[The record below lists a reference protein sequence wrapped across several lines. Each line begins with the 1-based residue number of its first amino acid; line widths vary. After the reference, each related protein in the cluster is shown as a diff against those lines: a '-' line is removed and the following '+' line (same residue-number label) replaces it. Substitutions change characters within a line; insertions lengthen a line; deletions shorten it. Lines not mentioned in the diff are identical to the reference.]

1 MPLQDFD
8 LQIGDP
14 DAENV
19 SIKIWRKAETAVMT
33 NNRTLILL
41 I

>member
-19 SIKIWRKAETAVMT
+19 GIKIWRETKTAVMK